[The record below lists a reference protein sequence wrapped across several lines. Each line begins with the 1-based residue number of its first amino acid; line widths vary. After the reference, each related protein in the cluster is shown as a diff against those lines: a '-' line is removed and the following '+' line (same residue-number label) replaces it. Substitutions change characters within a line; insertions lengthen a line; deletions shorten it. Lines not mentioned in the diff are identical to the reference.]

1 MKRQPVAGVPSPC
14 IDVCRIDPATGWCA
28 GCRRSLDEI
37 AAWGTM
43 TDAARRELLQELARR
58 ALPAARAGAALEPLR

>member
-1 MKRQPVAGVPSPC
+1 MKRQPAAGVPSPC
-14 IDVCRIDPATGWCA
+14 IDVCRIDPATGWCE

-43 TDAARRELLQELARR
+43 TDAARRALLQELARR
-58 ALPAARAGAALEPLR
+58 APPAARAAAALEPLR